1 MGLTEMD
8 MGLKAGGPLFAVRDM
23 ERSLAFYRE
32 VLGLEVVNDFG
43 ANKVLTGGLSLQ
55 TLETWAEFLDKP
67 VEDIRFGGNDAEMYY
82 VAEDFDAFLD
92 VLKEHPETK
101 LIRPPVEHRW
111 GQRAVRLYDPDG
123 HIIEVGESLNK
134 VAKRFRD
141 SGLSEEGVARRMD
154 ISLEYARELLK

>member
-1 MGLTEMD
+1 MGLR
-8 MGLKAGGPLFAVRDM
+8 AGGPLFAVRDM
-23 ERSLAFYRE
+23 ERALAFYRG
-32 VLGLEVVNDFG
+32 VLGLEVVHDFG
-43 ANKVLTGGLSLQ
+43 ANVVLTGGLSLQ

-67 VEDIRFGGNDAEMYY
+67 TEIIRFGGNDAEMYY
-82 VAEDFDAFLD
+82 VEEDFDAFLG
-92 VLKEHPETK
+92 VLKDHPEVK
-101 LIRPPVEHRW
+101 LVRPPVEHRW

-141 SGLSEEGVARRMD
+141 SGLNEEGVARRMD

>member
-1 MGLTEMD
+1 

-23 ERSLAFYRE
+23 GASLRFYQD
-32 VLGLEVVNDFG
+32 VLGLEVVQDFG

-55 TLETWAEFLDKP
+55 TMETWAQFLDKAP
-67 VEDIRFGGNDAEMYY
+67 DDIRFRGNDAEMYY
-82 VAEDFDAFLD
+82 VADDFDDFLTA
-92 VLKEHPETK
+92 LKGHPEAK
-101 LIRPPVEHRW
+101 LVHPVVEHRW

-123 HIIEVGESLNK
+123 HIIEVGESLSK

-141 SGLSEEGVARRMD
+141 SGLHEEGVARRMD

>member
-1 MGLTEMD
+1 

-23 ERSLAFYRE
+23 KESLRFYQD

-43 ANKVLTGGLSLQ
+43 ANVVLAGGLSLQ
-55 TLETWAEFLDKP
+55 TLETWAQFLHKAP
-67 VEDIRFGGNDAEMYY
+67 NDIHFGGNDAEMYY
-82 VAEDFDAFLD
+82 VADDFDAFLTA
-92 VLKEHPETK
+92 LKDHPEVE
-101 LIRPPVEHRW
+101 PVHPAVEHRW

-123 HIIEVGESLNK
+123 HIIEVGEGLDK

-141 SGLSEEGVARRMD
+141 SGLNEEGVARRMD